1 MTTQLAAVVLD
12 WAGTIVDFG
21 SRAPVLAFVQV
32 LAEHGIAVSEA
43 DVRVPMGLHKRAHL
57 EAILA
62 MPHVA
67 AQMQGRADGLVD
79 ALYEAF
85 TATQLQVI
93 DQTSQLIEG
102 FAEAAALLRQRGMR
116 ITATTGYTGPMSERV
131 QAHARAQGFVA
142 DATVTVS
149 DVPEGRPAPWMLLR
163 CLEHVQVW
171 PPRRVVK
178 LGDTPADMQEGR
190 AAGCWCVGLAGT
202 GNEVGLSADAFAALP
217 VADKSARL
225 QRARER
231 LLASGAHLV
240 IDDWSGLASALDELE
255 RRSASGHVP

>member
-1 MTTQLAAVVLD
+1 MTPQIAAVVLD

-32 LAEHGIAVSEA
+32 LAEHGIVVSEA

-57 EAILA
+57 AAILA
-62 MPHVA
+62 LPHVA
-67 AQMQGRADGLVD
+67 AQVQGREPGLVD

-85 TATQLQVI
+85 TTTQLRVI

-102 FAEAAALLRQRGMR
+102 FSEAAALLRQRGIR

-163 CLEHVQVW
+163 CLEQVQVW

-202 GNEVGLSADAFAALP
+202 GNEVGLSAAEFAALP
-217 VADKSARL
+217 AAERESKL

-231 LLASGAHLV
+231 LTAAGAHLV
-240 IDDWSGLASALDELE
+240 LDDWSGLASALDALE
-255 RRSASGHVP
+255 ARMATGQVP